1 MSICD
6 FCEDWFL
13 CENSWKSGIFGFLIS
28 WSTWLL
34 ECIVCFVYS
43 VDFLVEV
50 VQKHDMIQSGI
61 SLLYT
66 FFAHDKPEE
75 KSSIG
80 TAETLRRP
88 QTFLKVS

>member
-1 MSICD
+1 MTFVRIGFCVKILGKVVFLVSLFHGPLGCRSI
-6 FCEDWFL
+6 
-13 CENSWKSGIFGFLIS
+13 
-28 WSTWLL
+28 
-34 ECIVCFVYS
+34 CFVYS